1 MILDF
6 ETDIAAPPAK
16 VWRVLT
22 EFGAYPRWHPHRE
35 VEGVPVLGAKV
46 KLKLGWTAGQRRTIK
61 GKVAQLIPNEV
72 LAFETGGLLGVE
84 RETFTLEAT
93 PRGTHLR
100 HRVEIGGLMG
110 FLIFRSSGGHADRLR
125 AVHEAGDKALER
137 HAVANTSLKV
147 VSRNRPR
154 TRP

>member
-35 VEGVPVLGAKV
+35 IEGVPVLGAKIRF
-46 KLKLGWTAGQRRTIK
+46 KLGWTVGQRRTIK
-61 GKVAQLIPNEV
+61 GRVSLLTPMQV
-72 LAFETGGLLGVE
+72 LAFDTGGLLGVE
-84 RETFTLEAT
+84 RQTFTLEAT
-93 PRGTHLR
+93 PRGTRLH
-100 HRVEIGGLMG
+100 HRVEVGGLIG
-110 FLIFRSSGGHADRLR
+110 FLIAHSTGGHAERLR

-137 HAVANTSLKV
+137 HAVANTTLKV